1 MEIVSWMFAIVKH
14 VTKPAVRNAMLSVV
28 IHHVVM
34 RYRLVGVSLLWGEHA
49 QIIFNGYPFNPI

>member
-1 MEIVSWMFAIVKH
+1 MFAIVKH

-34 RYRLVGVSLLWGEHA
+34 LYRLVGVSLL
-49 QIIFNGYPFNPI
+49 